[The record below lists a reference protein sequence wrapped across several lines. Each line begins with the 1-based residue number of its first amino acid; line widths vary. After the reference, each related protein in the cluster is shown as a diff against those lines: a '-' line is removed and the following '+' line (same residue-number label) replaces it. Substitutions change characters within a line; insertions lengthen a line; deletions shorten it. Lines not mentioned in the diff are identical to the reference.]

1 MMFEHHQTLEHGQNQ
16 SGLQNHQHHDVIC
29 HDKSSQCSINATCSI
44 TNHHNV
50 IVPEGLDRKAR
61 GSFLNRVYNKHRKK
75 TVKVGPKAVKVEQAD
90 LVRVPHGPHLQIP
103 RGPHL
108 RLWLELNLLQI
119 PHAPHLWHLWLLLE
133 LNLLKIPHG
142 PHLWLRIVL
151 LGCTSTRQ
159 RSID

>member
-1 MMFEHHQTLEHGQNQ
+1 M
-16 SGLQNHQHHDVIC
+16 
-29 HDKSSQCSINATCSI
+29 
-44 TNHHNV
+44 TNHHNAASMQPAASQTITMGRPRSMYLDV

-90 LVRVPHGPHLQIP
+90 LVRVPHGPHLQI
-103 RGPHL
+103 RQGPHL

-142 PHLWLRIVL
+142 PHLWLRMVL
-151 LGCTSTRQ
+151 LGVPAPDRGP
-159 RSID
+159 SIE